1 MARRWSLGGQVRQMQ
16 AMGCASTLAGACR
29 IHGREVRV
37 RDNDLVA
44 EGLDLMLAGHPFA
57 VGRDV
62 DHAFPLVHVNA
73 HLVHGWPLPSAELTA
88 GCSCAALCLHVKRET
103 SRYIPSTLRPLKAKT
118 TPRTV
123 AGVERVGGRSEV

>member
-1 MARRWSLGGQVRQMQ
+1 MQ
-16 AMGCASTLAGACR
+16 AMGCASTLAAARR

-57 VGRDV
+57 VGRGV
-62 DHAFPLVHVNA
+62 DPAFPLVHVDA
-73 HLVHGWPLPSAELTA
+73 HLVHGWLVSLPSAELTA
-88 GCSCAALCLHVKRET
+88 GCSCAALCHHVKRET
-103 SRYIPSTLRPLKAKT
+103 SRFIPSTLRPLKAKT

-123 AGVERVGGRSEV
+123 AGVERVGGRSGV